1 MIHITRRLHIKLLFC
16 IFIIGILTITCGS
29 NTPLQAQQFNHYL
42 PESFHPFKTDG
53 KSAIK
58 LVTKKY
64 KQVVQK
70 QDTASIIEKLILLS
84 SLERIN
90 LNYRTAF
97 DRAGEALFLAEQYN
111 NVLLIAK
118 AHEELGILNYLFK
131 QDDSAGIHFKNSLF
145 FYKKSQSI
153 NNQQSLLHPYY
164 NLLLYYQ
171 RIKDSQKTKAYI
183 DSCSYITNSKGLVNF
198 ERIFLNE
205 KRANL
210 CRWNSDFEKAITYI
224 EKSILALE
232 NLKTNEELFLKQK
245 SFLIILYATKGSIYR
260 SQGKMDEAK
269 LCLEKSLHAKDLYG
283 EHTFYKSFVY
293 KSYATLLYD
302 IGEFKKSYAN
312 LLRAQEINDKYLN
325 PRNDDN
331 HNFISIKNRYN
342 EEINKKNAE
351 INLKNLELA
360 ESKQENLRFKIFLFI
375 AIFLIIVVIFIFRYR
390 TQHLKHQKENA
401 INEKKQQQAKELIE
415 LKNKE
420 LTSSMLQLIEKD
432 EIIKTLSDQ
441 LKKDPSNKTLLSSI
455 EKRSV
460 SLWEA
465 FNTRFMALNKDF
477 YDRLKKQVPNLS
489 AADLKIC
496 ALIKLN
502 FSGKEMAYLLGISE
516 GSVNVARHRLRKKL
530 EIDRETNLVQYIN
543 SI

>member
-1 MIHITRRLHIKLLFC
+1 MIQIARCLRAKFTYC
-16 IFIIGILTITCGS
+16 IFIVGILTINNGTNS
-29 NTPLQAQQFNHYL
+29 PLQAQQFNHYL
-42 PESFHPFKTDG
+42 PESFHPLKTDS
-53 KSAIK
+53 KSVID

-70 QDTASIIEKLILLS
+70 QDTVSVIQTLILLS
-84 SLERIN
+84 SMERIN

-111 NVLLIAK
+111 NALLIAK
-118 AHEELGILNYLFK
+118 AHEELGVLNYLFK
-131 QDDSAGIHFKNSLF
+131 QDDSAGLHFRNSLL
-145 FYKKSQSI
+145 FYKKSQAI
-153 NNQQSLLHPYY
+153 NKQQSLLHPYY

-171 RIKDSQKTKAYI
+171 RIKDYQKTKAYI
-183 DSCSYITNSKGLVNF
+183 DSCSFITKSNGLLNF
-198 ERIFLNE
+198 EKIFINE

-210 CRWNSDFEKAITYI
+210 CRWDSDFDKAIAFI
-224 EKSILALE
+224 EKSIQTLE
-232 NLKTNEELFLKQK
+232 NLKTDEKLFLKQK

-260 SQGKMDEAK
+260 SQGKIEKAK
-269 LCLEKSLHAKDLYG
+269 IFLEKSLQEKDLYG

-302 IGEFKKSYAN
+302 IGEFKKSYEN

-325 PRNDDN
+325 PRNDEN
-331 HNFISIKNRYN
+331 HNFLSIKNRYS
-342 EEINKKNAE
+342 EEINKKNTE

-360 ESKQENLRFKIFLFI
+360 ESKRENLRFRIFFFI
-375 AIFLIIVVIFIFRYR
+375 AISLIIVVVFIFRYR
-390 TQHLKHQKENA
+390 TQYLKHQKENA
-401 INEKKQQQAKELIE
+401 INNKKQQQSKELIE

-420 LTSSMLQLIEKD
+420 LTSTMLQLIEKD
-432 EIIKTLSDQ
+432 EIIKTLSNQ
-441 LKKDPSNKTLLSSI
+441 LKKDPSNKILLSSI
-455 EKRSV
+455 EKHSV

-465 FNTRFMALNKDF
+465 FNTRFIALNKEF
-477 YDRLKKQVPNLS
+477 YDRLKKQVPDLS

-516 GSVNVARHRLRKKL
+516 GSVNVARHRLRKKMG
-530 EIDRETNLVQYIN
+530 IDRETNLVQYIN